1 MEEPV
6 ELTFQDLR
14 EITDDFSEERI
25 VGAGGFGIVYKG
37 VTKHGVDVAVKILR
51 RGSNPDLDFKQ
62 FQNEFYNLMKVKHE
76 NIVQFLGYCYDIETT
91 RSECNG
97 IIVRIEE
104 THGALCFEYMHNG
117 SLKNHL
123 SDESSRLDWHT
134 RYKIIKGT
142 CEGLRY
148 IHQTESLLHLDLKP
162 DNILLDQDMVPKIA
176 DFGLSKIFG
185 DDLTRTTK
193 SPLGTPGFQPPEFID
208 KGEISE
214 KFDIFSLG
222 VIIIKIVSGPE
233 GYPKCQYMPSEEFI
247 DQVKGNWRKRWQTSS
262 IDSLLESAWCRQ
274 VETCTKIALLNCL
287 EKDSQKRP
295 HIVKI
300 INMLNET
307 ETNNYEER
315 QIFQPPENGHNTVCG
330 TTMHNKME
338 LIEEHKVITDV
349 GEDLIVGRGE
359 EENKIVAS
367 LLESIKSAKI
377 VILPIYG
384 IGGIGKTTFAKL
396 IYNHTNFKYYSHV
409 WVYVSQR
416 FDLKEIGKSIDSQLS
431 GEENQANE
439 QLISK
444 EILIVLDDFWEDNPI
459 KIEEL
464 KDMLYRGD
472 SIKTV
477 IVLVTTRSAD
487 IAQKICRNIEPYQIE
502 SLTDEMC
509 WDIIKEK
516 SGLKGVHG
524 KENENLVDIGKKI
537 AQKCGGVALA
547 AQTLGFMLRSI
558 KHDEWITVKNSD
570 IWNETISEDTSLPQ
584 HVLASLKLSYAFSM
598 DDFLKKC
605 FTYCAIFPKGH
616 RIVKYDLIYQ
626 WISLGFI
633 MPTKILSTLQLCEK
647 YIVRLLGLTFL
658 QHSTS
663 AKTYGT
669 YGEHDTFFTM
679 HDLVHDLAVSV
690 LGDRILYQSKQ
701 GNDGGSICRYAL
713 LHDSSKPLESWT
725 TFPDRLWALHFLNCQ
740 WIDVHGAAFE
750 LGESLRVLD
759 LSECSIQK
767 LPDSIGLLK
776 RLRYLNAP
784 RIRERMLPECITK
797 LSKLMYLSLRGSC
810 YILELPE
817 SIGEMEGLV
826 HLDLSGCLGIKTL
839 PASFGNLTSLEHVD
853 FANCK
858 NVTGVSKCLA
868 SFTKLQHLN
877 LSNCESIG
885 DLPRAFGS
893 LTELQYLN
901 LSDSSYLSG
910 NKLTMP
916 EYLGSLTKLKYL
928 LGSLTKLKY
937 LNLSSSNIYVNLS
950 PGNQQR
956 IISSPEAFGSLTE
969 LKYLNLS
976 HHCFMGKLL
985 PSFGNLCNLV
995 HLDLSYCYPLRG
1007 LPGALNGL
1015 TKLQYLDLYKC
1026 SGFDVMEWL
1035 QDAFGNLS
1043 ELQHLNLGCCIGEI
1057 SYHPDKINALL
1068 GWICNLTNL
1077 EYLSLR
1083 ENDTIYSIPET
1094 LANLRKL
1101 HTLDLSFCSSL
1112 QRLPASISEIESLK
1126 FLYTMEC
1133 WKLDRSTLP
1142 SQCMSISRIPPHFV
1156 AHNGDGESSSYVFQ
1170 YEDGNPAR
1178 LKISRLENVKSAR
1191 EARTIKPVEKR
1202 HITQLALEWTRDA
1215 KRLVEDAEVLRELEP
1230 PHRISMFRLHGYN
1243 SVSFPSWVMHFGAY
1257 LPHLTFFEMRDLPN
1271 CNSLPPLGQLPNLED
1286 LHIGGMD
1293 SIKEIGA
1300 DLYGGPRA
1308 FPRLENFCIHGMK
1321 WLEVWNTVNSVFPC
1335 LSYVSIIDCPRLR
1348 FKGRPPRS
1356 MHDNLELSIRRS
1368 DEVMLS
1374 SWVNIGHATDSTVKN
1389 LEVIS
1394 CLLPLYQWRLLRHLP
1409 CLRVLTIEDCSDISD
1424 DYRISHDAHRIF
1436 FAIPRLSRLS
1446 ALTVRPG
1453 PEGVELCGQSE
1464 DCRSIR
1470 LMSFDPE
1477 KEAIPTLAEAAP
1489 LQNFMSRTLR
1499 HR

>member
-1 MEEPV
+1 M
-6 ELTFQDLR
+6 Q
-14 EITDDFSEERI
+14 
-25 VGAGGFGIVYKG
+25 
-37 VTKHGVDVAVKILR
+37 
-51 RGSNPDLDFKQ
+51 
-62 FQNEFYNLMKVKHE
+62 
-76 NIVQFLGYCYDIETT
+76 
-91 RSECNG
+91 
-97 IIVRIEE
+97 
-104 THGALCFEYMHNG
+104 
-117 SLKNHL
+117 
-123 SDESSRLDWHT
+123 
-134 RYKIIKGT
+134 
-142 CEGLRY
+142 
-148 IHQTESLLHLDLKP
+148 
-162 DNILLDQDMVPKIA
+162 
-176 DFGLSKIFG
+176 
-185 DDLTRTTK
+185 
-193 SPLGTPGFQPPEFID
+193 
-208 KGEISE
+208 
-214 KFDIFSLG
+214 
-222 VIIIKIVSGPE
+222 
-233 GYPKCQYMPSEEFI
+233 
-247 DQVKGNWRKRWQTSS
+247 
-262 IDSLLESAWCRQ
+262 
-274 VETCTKIALLNCL
+274 
-287 EKDSQKRP
+287 
-295 HIVKI
+295 
-300 INMLNET
+300 
-307 ETNNYEER
+307 
-315 QIFQPPENGHNTVCG
+315 
-330 TTMHNKME
+330 
-338 LIEEHKVITDV
+338 
-349 GEDLIVGRGE
+349 
-359 EENKIVAS
+359 
-367 LLESIKSAKI
+367 
-377 VILPIYG
+377 
-384 IGGIGKTTFAKL
+384 
-396 IYNHTNFKYYSHV
+396 
-409 WVYVSQR
+409 
-416 FDLKEIGKSIDSQLS
+416 
-431 GEENQANE
+431 
-439 QLISK
+439 
-444 EILIVLDDFWEDNPI
+444 
-459 KIEEL
+459 
-464 KDMLYRGD
+464 
-472 SIKTV
+472 
-477 IVLVTTRSAD
+477 
-487 IAQKICRNIEPYQIE
+487 
-502 SLTDEMC
+502 
-509 WDIIKEK
+509 
-516 SGLKGVHG
+516 
-524 KENENLVDIGKKI
+524 
-537 AQKCGGVALA
+537 
-547 AQTLGFMLRSI
+547 
-558 KHDEWITVKNSD
+558 
-570 IWNETISEDTSLPQ
+570 
-584 HVLASLKLSYAFSM
+584 
-598 DDFLKKC
+598 
-605 FTYCAIFPKGH
+605 
-616 RIVKYDLIYQ
+616 
-626 WISLGFI
+626 
-633 MPTKILSTLQLCEK
+633 
-647 YIVRLLGLTFL
+647 
-658 QHSTS
+658 
-663 AKTYGT
+663 TYGT

-784 RIRERMLPECITK
+784 RIREQMLPECITK
-797 LSKLMYLSLRGSC
+797 LSKLMYLSLRESC

-877 LSNCESIG
+877 LSNCGSIG

-910 NKLTMP
+910 GKLIMP
-916 EYLGSLTKLKYL
+916 EY

-956 IISSPEAFGSLTE
+956 TISSPQAFGSLTE

-976 HHCFMGKLL
+976 HHCLLGKLL

-995 HLDLSYCYPLRG
+995 HLDLSYCCPEG

-1026 SGFDVMEWL
+1026 SGFDAMEGL

-1043 ELQHLNLGCCIGEI
+1043 ELQHLNLGCCRGEV
-1057 SYHPDKINALL
+1057 SYQPDKMNALL

-1101 HTLDLSFCSSL
+1101 HTLDLSFCSRL

-1142 SQCMSISRIPPHFV
+1142 SQCTSSSRIPPHFV
-1156 AHNGDGESSSYVFQ
+1156 AHTGDGESSSYVFQ
-1170 YEDGNPAR
+1170 YEDRNPAR

-1191 EARTIKPVEKR
+1191 EARTIKPLEKT
-1202 HITQLALEWTRDA
+1202 HITRLALEWTRDA

-1230 PHRISMFRLHGYN
+1230 PNSISTFRLHGYN
-1243 SVSFPSWVMHFGAY
+1243 SVSFPSWVMHLGAY
-1257 LPHLTFFEMRDLPN
+1257 LPHLLSFEMRDLPN
-1271 CNSLPPLGQLPNLED
+1271 CNSLPPLGQLPNLKVLD
-1286 LHIGGMD
+1286 IGGMD

-1308 FPRLENFCIHGMK
+1308 FPQLWNFRIRGMK

-1335 LSYVSIIDCPRLR
+1335 LSNVSISDCPRLR

-1356 MHDNLELSIRRS
+1356 MRDIVLSIRRS

-1374 SWVNIGHATDSTVKN
+1374 SWVNIGRATDSTVTY

-1409 CLRVLTIEDCSDISD
+1409 CLGVLTIEDCSG
-1424 DYRISHDAHRIF
+1424 ISHNYHRIF
-1436 FAIPRLSRLS
+1436 FAIPPLSRLS

-1470 LMSFDPE
+1470 LMSFDPCGGIGFM
-1477 KEAIPTLAEAAP
+1477 AINPCD
-1489 LQNFMSRTLR
+1489 
-1499 HR
+1499 

>member
-1 MEEPV
+1 
-6 ELTFQDLR
+6 
-14 EITDDFSEERI
+14 
-25 VGAGGFGIVYKG
+25 
-37 VTKHGVDVAVKILR
+37 
-51 RGSNPDLDFKQ
+51 
-62 FQNEFYNLMKVKHE
+62 
-76 NIVQFLGYCYDIETT
+76 
-91 RSECNG
+91 
-97 IIVRIEE
+97 
-104 THGALCFEYMHNG
+104 
-117 SLKNHL
+117 
-123 SDESSRLDWHT
+123 
-134 RYKIIKGT
+134 
-142 CEGLRY
+142 
-148 IHQTESLLHLDLKP
+148 
-162 DNILLDQDMVPKIA
+162 
-176 DFGLSKIFG
+176 
-185 DDLTRTTK
+185 
-193 SPLGTPGFQPPEFID
+193 
-208 KGEISE
+208 
-214 KFDIFSLG
+214 
-222 VIIIKIVSGPE
+222 
-233 GYPKCQYMPSEEFI
+233 
-247 DQVKGNWRKRWQTSS
+247 
-262 IDSLLESAWCRQ
+262 
-274 VETCTKIALLNCL
+274 
-287 EKDSQKRP
+287 
-295 HIVKI
+295 
-300 INMLNET
+300 
-307 ETNNYEER
+307 
-315 QIFQPPENGHNTVCG
+315 
-330 TTMHNKME
+330 
-338 LIEEHKVITDV
+338 
-349 GEDLIVGRGE
+349 
-359 EENKIVAS
+359 
-367 LLESIKSAKI
+367 
-377 VILPIYG
+377 
-384 IGGIGKTTFAKL
+384 
-396 IYNHTNFKYYSHV
+396 
-409 WVYVSQR
+409 
-416 FDLKEIGKSIDSQLS
+416 
-431 GEENQANE
+431 
-439 QLISK
+439 
-444 EILIVLDDFWEDNPI
+444 
-459 KIEEL
+459 
-464 KDMLYRGD
+464 
-472 SIKTV
+472 
-477 IVLVTTRSAD
+477 
-487 IAQKICRNIEPYQIE
+487 
-502 SLTDEMC
+502 
-509 WDIIKEK
+509 
-516 SGLKGVHG
+516 
-524 KENENLVDIGKKI
+524 
-537 AQKCGGVALA
+537 
-547 AQTLGFMLRSI
+547 
-558 KHDEWITVKNSD
+558 
-570 IWNETISEDTSLPQ
+570 
-584 HVLASLKLSYAFSM
+584 
-598 DDFLKKC
+598 
-605 FTYCAIFPKGH
+605 
-616 RIVKYDLIYQ
+616 
-626 WISLGFI
+626 
-633 MPTKILSTLQLCEK
+633 
-647 YIVRLLGLTFL
+647 
-658 QHSTS
+658 
-663 AKTYGT
+663 
-669 YGEHDTFFTM
+669 
-679 HDLVHDLAVSV
+679 
-690 LGDRILYQSKQ
+690 
-701 GNDGGSICRYAL
+701 
-713 LHDSSKPLESWT
+713 
-725 TFPDRLWALHFLNCQ
+725 
-740 WIDVHGAAFE
+740 
-750 LGESLRVLD
+750 
-759 LSECSIQK
+759 
-767 LPDSIGLLK
+767 
-776 RLRYLNAP
+776 
-784 RIRERMLPECITK
+784 
-797 LSKLMYLSLRGSC
+797 
-810 YILELPE
+810 
-817 SIGEMEGLV
+817 
-826 HLDLSGCLGIKTL
+826 
-839 PASFGNLTSLEHVD
+839 
-853 FANCK
+853 
-858 NVTGVSKCLA
+858 
-868 SFTKLQHLN
+868 
-877 LSNCESIG
+877 
-885 DLPRAFGS
+885 
-893 LTELQYLN
+893 
-901 LSDSSYLSG
+901 
-910 NKLTMP
+910 
-916 EYLGSLTKLKYL
+916 
-928 LGSLTKLKY
+928 
-937 LNLSSSNIYVNLS
+937 
-950 PGNQQR
+950 
-956 IISSPEAFGSLTE
+956 
-969 LKYLNLS
+969 
-976 HHCFMGKLL
+976 MGKLL

-1043 ELQHLNLGCCIGEI
+1043 ELQHLNLGCCIGKV

-1178 LKISRLENVKSAR
+1178 LKISRLENVKSAG
-1191 EARTIKPVEKR
+1191 EARTIKPLEKT

>member
-1 MEEPV
+1 
-6 ELTFQDLR
+6 
-14 EITDDFSEERI
+14 
-25 VGAGGFGIVYKG
+25 
-37 VTKHGVDVAVKILR
+37 
-51 RGSNPDLDFKQ
+51 
-62 FQNEFYNLMKVKHE
+62 
-76 NIVQFLGYCYDIETT
+76 
-91 RSECNG
+91 
-97 IIVRIEE
+97 
-104 THGALCFEYMHNG
+104 
-117 SLKNHL
+117 
-123 SDESSRLDWHT
+123 
-134 RYKIIKGT
+134 
-142 CEGLRY
+142 
-148 IHQTESLLHLDLKP
+148 
-162 DNILLDQDMVPKIA
+162 
-176 DFGLSKIFG
+176 
-185 DDLTRTTK
+185 
-193 SPLGTPGFQPPEFID
+193 
-208 KGEISE
+208 
-214 KFDIFSLG
+214 
-222 VIIIKIVSGPE
+222 
-233 GYPKCQYMPSEEFI
+233 
-247 DQVKGNWRKRWQTSS
+247 
-262 IDSLLESAWCRQ
+262 
-274 VETCTKIALLNCL
+274 
-287 EKDSQKRP
+287 
-295 HIVKI
+295 
-300 INMLNET
+300 
-307 ETNNYEER
+307 
-315 QIFQPPENGHNTVCG
+315 
-330 TTMHNKME
+330 
-338 LIEEHKVITDV
+338 
-349 GEDLIVGRGE
+349 
-359 EENKIVAS
+359 
-367 LLESIKSAKI
+367 
-377 VILPIYG
+377 
-384 IGGIGKTTFAKL
+384 
-396 IYNHTNFKYYSHV
+396 
-409 WVYVSQR
+409 
-416 FDLKEIGKSIDSQLS
+416 
-431 GEENQANE
+431 
-439 QLISK
+439 
-444 EILIVLDDFWEDNPI
+444 
-459 KIEEL
+459 
-464 KDMLYRGD
+464 
-472 SIKTV
+472 
-477 IVLVTTRSAD
+477 
-487 IAQKICRNIEPYQIE
+487 
-502 SLTDEMC
+502 
-509 WDIIKEK
+509 
-516 SGLKGVHG
+516 
-524 KENENLVDIGKKI
+524 
-537 AQKCGGVALA
+537 
-547 AQTLGFMLRSI
+547 
-558 KHDEWITVKNSD
+558 
-570 IWNETISEDTSLPQ
+570 
-584 HVLASLKLSYAFSM
+584 
-598 DDFLKKC
+598 
-605 FTYCAIFPKGH
+605 
-616 RIVKYDLIYQ
+616 
-626 WISLGFI
+626 
-633 MPTKILSTLQLCEK
+633 
-647 YIVRLLGLTFL
+647 
-658 QHSTS
+658 
-663 AKTYGT
+663 
-669 YGEHDTFFTM
+669 M

-910 NKLTMP
+910 NKLTLP
-916 EYLGSLTKLKYL
+916 EYLGSLAKLKYL

-995 HLDLSYCYPLRG
+995 HLDLSYCYPVRG

-1026 SGFDVMEWL
+1026 SGFDAMEWL

-1043 ELQHLNLGCCIGEI
+1043 ELQHLNLGCCIGKI

-1142 SQCMSISRIPPHFV
+1142 SPHFV
-1156 AHNGDGESSSYVFQ
+1156 AHTGDGESSSYVFQ

-1178 LKISRLENVKSAR
+1178 LKISRLENVKSAG
-1191 EARTIKPVEKR
+1191 EARTIKPVGKT

-1230 PHRISMFRLHGYN
+1230 PHSISIFRLHGYN
-1243 SVSFPSWVMHFGAY
+1243 SVSFPSWVMHLGVY

-1271 CNSLPPLGQLPNLED
+1271 CNSLPPLGQLPNLKVLD
-1286 LHIGGMD
+1286 IGGMD

-1300 DLYGGPRA
+1300 DLYGGPGA
-1308 FPRLENFCIHGMK
+1308 FPRLENFRIHGMK

-1335 LSYVSIIDCPRLR
+1335 LSYVSISDCPRLR

-1356 MHDNLELSIRRS
+1356 MEDKLQLSICRS

-1374 SWVNIGHATDSTVKN
+1374 SWVNIGDDTDSTVTT

-1409 CLRVLTIEDCSDISD
+1409 CLKVLTIEDCT
-1424 DYRISHDAHRIF
+1424 
-1436 FAIPRLSRLS
+1436 
-1446 ALTVRPG
+1446 LTVRPG

-1470 LMSFDPE
+1470 LMSFVPENDPE
-1477 KEAIPTLAEAAP
+1477 NLIGMVSTLAEAAP
-1489 LQNFMSRTLR
+1489 LQSFMRSEFYVKLELSDGAMR
-1499 HR
+1499 HSGPASCVRRCMATVRDPGRSLGRNAMPPAAAWL